1 MRYRISQDHPALQS
15 VLEEAGPL
23 LPRIHAMLRVIEE
36 TVPVQR
42 ICLDTTEGHDVPRTG
57 FADEAP
63 SEVVTVLRILFR
75 NLVQKKGLSPHFA
88 REQLIQRESFIGMA
102 SCQLS
107 ESLGIAQNSF
117 WQ

>member
-1 MRYRISQDHPALQS
+1 
-15 VLEEAGPL
+15 
-23 LPRIHAMLRVIEE
+23 MLRVIEA

-42 ICLDTTEGHDVPRTG
+42 IWLDTAQGRDVPRTG

-63 SEVVTVLRILFR
+63 WEVVTVLRILFR
-75 NLVQKKGLSPHFA
+75 NLVQKKGLSPQLA
-88 REQLIQRESFIGMA
+88 REQLIQRKSFIGMA

-107 ESLGIAQNSF
+107 ENLGIAQNSF